1 MSFPNMSSIRLSLR
15 EHLDSDANDYYNLL
29 SDESAVR
36 YYGRNTI
43 DSLSEAKSEI
53 SALHTKYLMSESIK
67 WAVIL
72 DAKSI
77 YIGSVGIKDF
87 TNQHHRGTLSCIFSP
102 RYWHFGYASE
112 ALKLVIVYAFET
124 LKLNRIQAYVDPINV
139 RAMSLFKKLGFS
151 CEAILH
157 EYEFERKLSSRE
169 EKAILRLIKI
179 AADNAHKHGAWIG
192 ICGELGADLALTET
206 FLAMGIDELSVS
218 PTFILGL
225 RKKIRET
232 NVAEIREQRLA
243 ELGF

>member
-72 DAKSI
+72 DAKSV

-87 TNQHHRGTLSCIFSP
+87 ANQHHRGTLSCIFSP

-157 EYEFERKLSSRE
+157 EYEFERGRF
-169 EKAILRLIKI
+169 IDI
-179 AADNAHKHGAWIG
+179 A
-192 ICGELGADLALTET
+192 
-206 FLAMGIDELSVS
+206 
-218 PTFILGL
+218 ILGL
-225 RKKIRET
+225 TKNK
-232 NVAEIREQRLA
+232 
-243 ELGF
+243 